1 VSQVIKAVIKDEKLY
16 VYGGLGMKVLFETT
30 VNYSCLLI
38 LMYYMWMVAYSV
50 AVVEHPLH

>member
-1 VSQVIKAVIKDEKLY
+1 MIKAVIKDEKLY